1 MVKAITTKKISKTRN
16 LCVILGDQLSEKIS
30 SLDGFDKK
38 QDSILMME
46 VIDEIEYV
54 NHHKKK
60 LVLIFSAMR
69 HFAQDLRK
77 KGFNVTYVE
86 FDESKPSFTKELQK
100 QCRLLKP
107 KKILI
112 THPGEYRVLDEIQK
126 WNDSLKIPTS
136 ILEDTR
142 FFCLIRDFNE
152 WAEGRKEL
160 RMETFYQMMR
170 KKYKIL
176 LDEKGGPIGGKWN
189 YDVKNRKRLPKNIG
203 TIPEPLTH
211 KPDKITQSLI
221 EKLKDKFSNH
231 FGDIEPFWFAVTKD
245 QAQKSLGDF
254 VDNRLN
260 LFGPYEDAMA
270 QDEKF
275 LFHSVLSM
283 YLNIGL
289 LDPKDVIQKVLEKN
303 SIPIESI
310 EGFVRQILGW
320 REYVR
325 GVYWHYMPKYGESN
339 FFGAK
344 KNLPDFFWTGDTE
357 MNCLKNCIQQTIQES
372 YAHHIQ
378 RLMVTG
384 NFSLISGLDPKQ
396 VCDWYLSVYA
406 DAFEWVELPNTH
418 GMILY
423 ADGGTLGSKPYAAS
437 GNYIN
442 KMSDYCKGCR
452 YDVKKKEGKDAC
464 PFNYLYW
471 DFFLKNQK
479 KLEKNPRLWTVF
491 STLKKMSKEK
501 KNQIASDSAKFLKGI

>member
-1 MVKAITTKKISKTRN
+1 MVNELTKKKISKIRN
-16 LCVILGDQLSEKIS
+16 LCVILGDQLSDKIS

-46 VIDEIEYV
+46 VMDEIEYA

-77 KGFNVTYVE
+77 KGYNVTYVE
-86 FDESKPSFTKELQK
+86 FDESKPSFTKELK
-100 QCRLLKP
+100 EQCNILNP
-107 KKILI
+107 KKIVI
-112 THPGEYRVLDEIQK
+112 THPGEYRVLDEIKK
-126 WNDSLKIPTS
+126 WNNLFKIPT
-136 ILEDTR
+136 IVLEDTR
-142 FFCLIRDFNE
+142 FFCQIREFNE
-152 WAEGRKEL
+152 WAAGRKEL

-176 LDEKGGPIGGKWN
+176 LDEKGGPKGGKWN
-189 YDVKNRKRLPKNIG
+189 YDVKNRKRLPKNLG
-203 TIPEPLTH
+203 NIPEPLTH

-221 EKLKDKFSNH
+221 EKLKKKFSNH
-231 FGDIEPFWFAVTKD
+231 FGEIEPFWFAVTHD
-245 QAQKSLGDF
+245 EAQKSLDDF
-254 VDNRLN
+254 VDNRLEF
-260 LFGPYEDAMA
+260 FGPYEDAMT

-303 SIPIESI
+303 LIPIESI
-310 EGFVRQILGW
+310 EGFIRQILGW

-423 ADGGTLGSKPYAAS
+423 ADGGILGSKPYAAS

-491 STLKKMSKEK
+491 STIKKMSKEK
-501 KNQIASDSAKFLKGI
+501 KKQITSDSTKFLNGL